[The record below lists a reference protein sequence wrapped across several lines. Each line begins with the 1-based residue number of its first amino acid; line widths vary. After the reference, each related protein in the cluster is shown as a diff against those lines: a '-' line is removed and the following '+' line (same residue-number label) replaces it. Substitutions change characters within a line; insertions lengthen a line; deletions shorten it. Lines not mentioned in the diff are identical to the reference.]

1 MDWKIFLTTFGALL
15 LAELGDKTQLAT
27 ICLTCETGKPWTVF
41 LGAASALVAITFL
54 SVVFGQTITSFIPHQ
69 YLQKGAALL
78 FIIIGVSILFGW
90 M

>member
-1 MDWKIFLTTFGALL
+1 MDLKVFLTTFGALL

-54 SVVFGQTITSFIPHQ
+54 AVIFGQSITSIIPHN
-69 YLQKGAALL
+69 YLQKGAALI
-78 FIIIGVSILFGW
+78 FIIIGTSILFGW
-90 M
+90 L